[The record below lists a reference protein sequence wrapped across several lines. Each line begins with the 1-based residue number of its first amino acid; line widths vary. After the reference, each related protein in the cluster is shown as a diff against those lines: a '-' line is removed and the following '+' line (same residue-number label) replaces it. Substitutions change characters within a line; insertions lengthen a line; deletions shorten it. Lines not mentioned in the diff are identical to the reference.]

1 MSRPDPPGRTSLNS
15 KDLWSSSLS
24 ALLATDDRWAPL
36 VARLGPCDLTPQP
49 PETRFGILVRAIVG
63 QQIAAKA
70 ASAIHRRLVLHLA
83 DDPESAGRFVTDPQ
97 RLLDTSEENLRGL
110 GLSRVKQTYLRAL
123 AHAQLNGLEVERLH
137 ELPDDEI
144 VARLTAV
151 KGIGRWTAEMFL
163 MFALARPDVFPVGD
177 LAIRVG
183 VARFHHIA
191 SPPSPA
197 DCLRLAQPWTPHRT
211 LASWY
216 LWRWVEDGQGT

>member
-1 MSRPDPPGRTSLNS
+1 
-15 KDLWSSSLS
+15 
-24 ALLATDDRWAPL
+24 
-36 VARLGPCDLTPQP
+36 
-49 PETRFGILVRAIVG
+49 
-63 QQIAAKA
+63 
-70 ASAIHRRLVLHLA
+70 
-83 DDPESAGRFVTDPQ
+83 
-97 RLLDTSEENLRGL
+97 
-110 GLSRVKQTYLRAL
+110 
-123 AHAQLNGLEVERLH
+123 VERLH

-183 VARFHHIA
+183 VARFHHIE
-191 SPPSPA
+191 SPPSPT